1 MSFRPSRYRTGDPEL
16 DRLVLELLEATGAEE
31 DRDQLHEILV
41 SGVRLAGD
49 ATDRLDLKIVNA
61 ALKEM
66 RAAFKAFAP
75 YEHIPKVTIF
85 GSARTQAADP
95 LYAQTRELARVLAEQ
110 GWMVVTG
117 AGPGIMQAGME
128 GAGREHSFGV
138 SIRLPFESGA
148 NEVIAGDTKLVS
160 MKYFFTR
167 KLMLMK
173 ESSAFVCL
181 PGGFGT
187 MDETFELLTLQQTGK
202 SEPAPIVLMECKGDT
217 YWRAWQRF
225 VDDELVGRGLIN
237 AEDLNLVMITDSPEA
252 AADEV
257 LGFYRNYHSIRWVGD
272 RLVIRLRGE
281 PTDDELEQLNSRF
294 GDVCTQGRIERV
306 APFPPEVT
314 DQDHLELPRVAMHF
328 NQWRIGR
335 LNGLVRAINS
345 LASAPDLPAMATERV
360 DPTA

>member
-1 MSFRPSRYRTGDPEL
+1 MDFKPSRYRTGEPEL
-16 DRLVLELLEATGAEE
+16 DRRVLDLLEATGAEE
-31 DRDQLHEILV
+31 DRDQLYEILV

-49 ATDRLDLKIVNA
+49 ATDRLDLKIANA

-66 RAAFKAFAP
+66 RNAFKAFAP

-85 GSARTQAADP
+85 GSARTQAVDP
-95 LYAQTRELARVLAEQ
+95 LYIQTRELAKVLADQ

-138 SIRLPFESGA
+138 SIRLPFETGA

-202 SEPAPIVLMECKGDT
+202 SEPAPIVLMETKGDT
-217 YWRAWQRF
+217 YWRAWQQF
-225 VDDELVGRGLIN
+225 VRDELAGRGLIN
-237 AEDLNLVMITDSPEA
+237 PEDINLAMITDSPEA

-294 GDVCTQGRIERV
+294 GDVCSAGRIERTE
-306 APFPPEVT
+306 PLPPEVT
-314 DQDHLELPRVAMHF
+314 DQDHLELPRIAMHF

-345 LASAPDLPAMATERV
+345 LASTPELPAMATERV